1 MAVVPWLLA
10 IGTVWGITNALIKR
24 GALIAEEV
32 KRTAKQ
38 RTALKKNLGG
48 VVGGFFLDWFRLLCV
63 WQYSVPFLLNL
74 SMSVLFVIKLGD
86 SPITLAVPVTNAT
99 TFAVTAVAGAALGE
113 NFRLVET
120 IAGVLLIVAGVTLC
134 ISPPFNFS

>member
-1 MAVVPWLLA
+1 MAVVGWLLA

-24 GALIAEEV
+24 GALIADEA
-32 KRTAKQ
+32 KRTAAAKTENSE
-38 RTALKKNLGG
+38 RSMLGS
-48 VVGGFFLDWFRLLCV
+48 FLGDWIQLLCV
-63 WQYSVPFLLNL
+63 WQYSLPFLLNL

-113 NFRLVET
+113 KMRALETLV
-120 IAGVLLIVAGVTLC
+120 GVVLIVAGVTLC
-134 ISPPFNFS
+134 ISPPIKGFS